1 VTDIRDRRLT
11 LAVSVTELAGE
22 LGVHPNSIHRWERRE
37 RLPGPQHIV
46 GIARRLALPTQDVA
60 KFFDAARPAPA
71 ERPPSVRGHGLR
83 RLRRTAGLT
92 AARIAAAVG
101 VPTSSV
107 YNWEAGRARIP
118 LRHLPPLAGL
128 LGLDPAA
135 LHRLLHA
142 APPRSDDDRRVR
154 STRGLRGMRHRAGLS
169 QARVAERIG
178 ASRRSVGN
186 WERGVAPPLHAMRRL
201 AALYGAPVSA
211 VAEAVGVSGPRWL
224 DRRTWQPGDL
234 PDVLRVLREWTG
246 LTQREVAARVGCS
259 RDAARGWESGRGT
272 PQGRFRGRLEELY
285 GLPGGAL
292 LVAYPATRAVAGV
305 VGGRAS

>member
-1 VTDIRDRRLT
+1 MTDLRDRRLT
-11 LAVSVTELAGE
+11 LAVSVTELAVE

-46 GIARRLALPTQDVA
+46 AIARRLALPTQDVA

-71 ERPPSVRGHGLR
+71 DRPPSVRGHGLR
-83 RLRRTAGLT
+83 RLRRGAGLT
-92 AARIAAAVG
+92 AARIAATVG

-118 LRHLPPLAGL
+118 LRHLPTLAGL
-128 LGLDPAA
+128 LGLDPTA
-135 LHRLLHA
+135 LHRLLHT
-142 APPRSDDDRRVR
+142 APARRDDDRVR
-154 STRGLRGMRHRAGLS
+154 SARGLRGMRHRAGLS

-186 WERGVAPPLHAMRRL
+186 WERGAAPPLHAMRRL
-201 AALYGAPVSA
+201 AALYGVPVSA
-211 VAEAVGVSGPRWL
+211 VAEAVGMSGPRWL

-285 GLPGGAL
+285 GLPPGTL
-292 LVAYPATRAVAGV
+292 LVAYPSARAAAVTR
-305 VGGRAS
+305 GRAS